1 MLTKHEVECINRY
14 KYEIQE
20 IDEENMKMA
29 DAIIKKSSR
38 KTILK
43 KYIKEI
49 EEAAGEQYVSI

>member
-1 MLTKHEVECINRY
+1 MLTQHDIECINRY

-20 IDEENMKMA
+20 IDEDNMKMA
-29 DAIIKKSSR
+29 ERIIKKSSR

-49 EEAAGEQYVSI
+49 EESAGEQYVSI